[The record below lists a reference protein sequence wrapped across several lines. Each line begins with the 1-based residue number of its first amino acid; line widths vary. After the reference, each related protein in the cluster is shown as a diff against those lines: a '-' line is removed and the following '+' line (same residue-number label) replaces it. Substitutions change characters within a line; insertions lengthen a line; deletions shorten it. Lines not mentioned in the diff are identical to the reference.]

1 MLHDERLRR
10 RSDNGLTDARD
21 RIDVFKYDLTSVGAH
36 KRRHAFNN
44 VPVRVYVLEV
54 GDWLDQAGVYRGR
67 SSGCE
72 LVHGKAVLRRLRVYE
87 THT

>member
-10 RSDNGLTDARD
+10 RSDNGLTDTRD
-21 RIDVFKYDLTSVGAH
+21 RIYVFKYDLTSVGAH

-44 VPVRVYVLEV
+44 VPVCVYVLEV
-54 GDWLDQAGVYRGR
+54 GDWLYQARVYRGC

-72 LVHGKAVLRRLRVYE
+72 LVYGKAVLCRLRVYE